1 MLRNLLSSILLVL
14 VFSLFIS
21 CKTKKALVSSA
32 NIPAAGKSSKAEKLN
47 AINNAALHYSTLS
60 IKAKADLNLNGNS
73 NDATMNVRIRSGEA
87 IWVSVTATAGL
98 EVARALITPD
108 SIKVL
113 NRFESTYINKPFS
126 YIYEFANDQ
135 IKFSTLEAIIAGNP
149 IKEVVTEKSELGI
162 QGNLTML
169 SGAIGSL
176 IYNVQVDGI
185 NKVVK
190 TSLKDEE
197 AAQDLLADYSD
208 FIAVQGQPVPHQVSI
223 KSQAER
229 KNIVI
234 NLKYSRV
241 ELDQAVDMPFSVPKR
256 FTVKN

>member
-1 MLRNLLSSILLVL
+1 MLKNLLNSILLVL
-14 VFSLFIS
+14 VFSLLIS
-21 CKTKKALVSSA
+21 CKSKKAVVSSA
-32 NIPAAGKSSKAEKLN
+32 NIPAAGKSSKAAKLS
-47 AINNAALHYSTLS
+47 AISSAALRYSTLA
-60 IKAKADLNLNGNS
+60 IKAKADLNLNGNN
-73 NDATMNVRIRSGEA
+73 NDVTMNIRVRSGEA
-87 IWVSVTATAGL
+87 IWVSVTAIAGL

-113 NRFESTYINKPFS
+113 NRLESIYVKKPFS

-135 IKFSTLEAIIAGNP
+135 IKFGTLEAIITGNP
-149 IKEVVTEKSELGI
+149 IKEVITERSELGI
-162 QGNLTML
+162 QGNLAVL
-169 SGAIGSL
+169 SGVMGSL
-176 IYNVQVDGI
+176 IYNVQIDGM
-185 NKVVK
+185 NKVVQ

-197 AAQDLLADYSD
+197 AAQDLLTVYSD
-208 FIAVQGQPVPHQVSI
+208 FIAVQGQPVPHQVDI
-223 KSQAER
+223 KSQVER